1 MVACRYRVAVMNVRI
16 ELMQV
21 HDLSQV
27 LEVQADVYDADIL
40 EDRSFYQ
47 NRLDL
52 APESCWVARDADDQ
66 LHGYLV
72 SYPWAG
78 LLPPSLGDALNSL
91 PSPADQWF
99 IHDCAVMRRAQGR
112 GVAGALLQ
120 AGRRY
125 ASQRGLRRCSLVSLG
140 PAVGYWQRLGYK
152 PIEGVPA
159 PVLEAK
165 LRQYGDQASFMDCLI
180 V

>member
-1 MVACRYRVAVMNVRI
+1 MGRCVVGMTLQI
-16 ELMQV
+16 ELMRL
-21 HDLSQV
+21 HDLDQV

-47 NRLDL
+47 NRLEL

-66 LHGYLV
+66 LQGYLV

-91 PSPADQWF
+91 PAPADQWF

-125 ASQRGLRRCSLVSLG
+125 AWQRGLRRCSLVSLG

-165 LRQYGDQASFMDCLI
+165 LRQYGDQASFMDC
-180 V
+180 VVRPV